1 MLSEFQNLMNKID
14 QNIQDKKIY
23 DDPLLLKNTTE
34 LLSSANILLSKEK
47 NIHNDY
53 FQNEFLEK
61 CFNDI
66 KIRKN
71 QLSEITNRYKNQMI
85 IKKKNR
91 HLDFDED
98 DYLKEDK
105 FNIFNNDI
113 DMDKPYELNFITNL
127 NESLLNGTMKNLNN
141 IQNNINITS
150 KNLKQ
155 QGDKLNNI
163 SNKSNHNEENTKV
176 GSKFIDTIS
185 CNKKCRKLLLMII
198 NILLFVVIIMVFI
211 YKLI

>member
-1 MLSEFQNLMNKID
+1 MLSKFQSLMSKID

-71 QLSEITNRYKNQMI
+71 KLSDITNQYKHQ
-85 IKKKNR
+85 
-91 HLDFDED
+91 
-98 DYLKEDK
+98 
-105 FNIFNNDI
+105 
-113 DMDKPYELNFITNL
+113 
-127 NESLLNGTMKNLNN
+127 
-141 IQNNINITS
+141 
-150 KNLKQ
+150 
-155 QGDKLNNI
+155 
-163 SNKSNHNEENTKV
+163 
-176 GSKFIDTIS
+176 
-185 CNKKCRKLLLMII
+185 II
-198 NILLFVVIIMVFI
+198 NKNH
-211 YKLI
+211 YNNYEK